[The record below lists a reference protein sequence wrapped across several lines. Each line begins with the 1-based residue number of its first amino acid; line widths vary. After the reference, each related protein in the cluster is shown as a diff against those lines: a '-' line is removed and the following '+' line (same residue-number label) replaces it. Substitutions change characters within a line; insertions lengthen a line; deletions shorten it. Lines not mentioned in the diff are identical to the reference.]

1 MKEISKL
8 NNEDGSVLVLAL
20 VMLVLLTL
28 IGISA
33 TTTSM
38 IENKISGNERVY
50 KQNLYAAEAASM
62 HCAQDMEE
70 IPDPKTAPPSYL
82 HPKDAIIPATYDTTI
97 RDIDN
102 DGSGPDVDWWT
113 TGTNSAGSIDGN
125 TRFLASSQGL
135 AGGAQGTSLDM
146 TVSNVHAYSVYG
158 RCKPSNSGPTI
169 IEIGYRKA
177 F

>member
-1 MKEISKL
+1 MKEITKL

-50 KQNLYAAEAASM
+50 KRNLYAAEAASM
-62 HCAQDMEE
+62 HCAQDMEG
-70 IPDPKTAPPSYL
+70 IPDPKTAPPPYL

-97 RDIDN
+97 RD
-102 DGSGPDVDWWT
+102 VDWWT
-113 TGTNSAGSIDGN
+113 TGTNSTGSIDVY

-158 RCKPSNSGPTI
+158 RCEPSNSGPTI